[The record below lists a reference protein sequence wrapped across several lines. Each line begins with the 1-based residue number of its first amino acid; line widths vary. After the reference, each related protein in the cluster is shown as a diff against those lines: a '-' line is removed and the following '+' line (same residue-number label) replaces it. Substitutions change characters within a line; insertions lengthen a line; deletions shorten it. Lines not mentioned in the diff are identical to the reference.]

1 MTKRVLAIVVVAIG
15 ALFVITATAGADSHT
30 PFVPTDAE
38 CDVVVKA
45 LEEGADADDSD
56 LPEREVQGYLAT
68 CFGTAAAGT
77 PGTPGTP
84 GATATGTLPRTG
96 SDNGTLIA
104 IGAALIVL
112 GGGAF
117 YGSRRFGSQES

>member
-1 MTKRVLAIVVVAIG
+1 MTKRVLAIVVVALG

-38 CDVVVKA
+38 CDVVIEA

-68 CFGTAAAGT
+68 CFGTAAA
-77 PGTPGTP
+77 GTP

>member
-1 MTKRVLAIVVVAIG
+1 MTKRVLSVVVVALG
-15 ALFVITATAGADSHT
+15 ALFVVTAAAGADSHT

-77 PGTPGTP
+77 PGSP